1 MSIGAHTIKA
11 ATGARRTS
19 KRVGRG
25 DGSGKGNTSARGMK
39 GQRSRSGG
47 KSGTALIGLKQ
58 SIQKIPKL
66 RGFKSQKAKPAT
78 VTLSMLDKAFK
89 NGDLVTPSIMERA
102 GLIKSAAAGVKIV
115 ATGELTKK
123 LDISRCIASKTA
135 LAAIEK
141 AGGSLNTN

>member
-1 MSIGAHTIKA
+1 MSFGAHTIKA
-11 ATGARRTS
+11 AKGARRTT

-47 KSGTALIGLKQ
+47 KSGTAWIGLRQ
-58 SIQKIPKL
+58 SIRKIPKL
-66 RGFKSQKAKPAT
+66 RGFTSQATKSAT
-78 VTLSMLDKAFK
+78 VTLGMLESAFE
-89 NGDLVTPSIMERA
+89 NGDTVSPSVLEKK
-102 GLIKSAAAGVKIV
+102 GLINTSKGGVKIV

-123 LDISRCIASKTA
+123 LVITRCHASAGA
-135 LAAIEK
+135 LKLIEK